1 MTSKNEIIKTIF
13 NKDFN
18 ITNNLF
24 ELQNVPI
31 TGSDSVD
38 TILEEAR
45 EKNNLYNPYYHHND
59 TFLEELLLDII
70 NINDSQIIELFNDEI
85 ITLLKYDLNIL
96 FNSYK
101 TFNNIESL
109 YAYFDN
115 DNNIIQDLQQDNLL
129 FILDDIIILVDDT
142 APNKIYHC

>member
-1 MTSKNEIIKTIF
+1 MTANEILKKIF

-24 ELQNVPI
+24 ELQAIPD
-31 TGSDSVD
+31 TGSDSID

-45 EKNNLYNPYYHHND
+45 EKNNLYNAYYYHNAP
-59 TFLEELLLDII
+59 FLEELLLDLI
-70 NINDSQIIELFNDEI
+70 NINDSYLIELFNYEI
-85 ITLLKYDLNIL
+85 ITLLQYDLNIL
-96 FNSYK
+96 YNAYK
-101 TFNNIESL
+101 TFDNIESL
-109 YAYFDN
+109 YAFFD
-115 DNNIIQDLQQDNLL
+115 DDKTIIKELQQDNLL

>member
-31 TGSDSVD
+31 TGSDSID

-45 EKNNLYNPYYHHND
+45 ERNNLYNPYYLHND

-109 YAYFDN
+109 YAYLDN